1 MRELMKPVTKSN
13 SRSQIAVNVLL
24 ALSTDYQEMKN
35 RKETKL
41 MNGKFKRA
49 TMKQVLK
56 EPEGFLDKVMS
67 AVNSNDYINDN
78 LRNYIENMSQEP
90 EESSKPEQP

>member
-1 MRELMKPVTKSN
+1 MKPVTKSN
-13 SRSQIAVNVLL
+13 SRSRIALNVLL

-41 MNGKFKRA
+41 MNGKFTRA

-56 EPEGFLDKVMS
+56 EPEGFLDRLMYV
-67 AVNSNDYINDN
+67 VNDN
-78 LRNYIENMSQEP
+78 AYLRNYVENMVVEPKEP
-90 EESSKPEQP
+90 EEPSKPEQP